1 MTLKNYTKLNQNN
14 LNVQFAIRVRQR
26 QGQQGTQMNIILCC
40 RRKQPGN
47 SGDLCHCNVGVAA
60 AEQWISSVC
69 WDWWGHWT
77 VWLCVV
83 VCHNTDCDSVSREWM
98 IPYISYHRLGAVTI
112 MTISWFITH
121 NATQRPTFINQLS
134 SIYQAEIYFQ
144 VNTGLVM
151 VHILSYPASSLISQI
166 RRRVLS
172 GYPRVQEV
180 VKSESTMLC
189 LRLELIWAGLQFP
202 NAE

>member
-1 MTLKNYTKLNQNN
+1 MTLKNSTKLNPNN
-14 LNVQFAIRVRQR
+14 FNVQFAIRVRQDGDTN
-26 QGQQGTQMNIILCC
+26 QYHLVLSQETTWELCGSLS
-40 RRKQPGN
+40 KQCWCCSSWAN
-47 SGDLCHCNVGVAA
+47 ELVLSG
-60 AEQWISSVC
+60 EE
-69 WDWWGHWT
+69 T

-83 VCHNTDCDSVSREWM
+83 VCHNTDFDSVSREWM

-180 VKSESTMLC
+180 VKSKSTMLC